1 MASRRSRSRS
11 SAMMCG
17 LPPRTRSPAPE
28 ARGFSPRAG
37 AAMPIRRCIS
47 VGFMSPLRPPRG
59 PAAVKIGAAVLM
71 LVLLASPARAQT
83 AQAFEQCGGEEV
95 ATPDARIAACTA
107 LIASG
112 ELNPTNLAAAYDNR
126 GVAYAAQS
134 RFDLALAD
142 YAQATTLNPDD
153 ATAFDNQGLAF
164 VSGGQYASAIAS
176 YDRGNANAGKQQY
189 DAAIADYDAA
199 LKRNPGSAAT
209 FNNRG
214 LAYAAKGQYDR
225 AMADYDQAIKLDANS
240 AFAFNNRGLAETAQG
255 HDQRAIADYDQA
267 IKLDPNYAAAFYNR
281 GLAKQHSG
289 DAKGGKEDV
298 AKARQLDPG
307 IRQMA
312 NAPGDATPR

>member
-112 ELNPTNLAAAYDNR
+112 ELNPTNLAAAYDTR

-164 VSGGQYASAIAS
+164 VSGGQYDRAIAS
-176 YDRGNANAGKQQY
+176 YDR
-189 DAAIADYDAA
+189 AIK
-199 LKRNPGSAAT
+199 LNPDRAAT
-209 FNNRG
+209 YDDRG
-214 LAYAAKGQYDR
+214 LAYAGKGDYDR
-225 AMADYDQAIKLDANS
+225 AIKLNPDRA
-240 AFAFNNRGLAETAQG
+240 ATYDDRGLAYAG
-255 HDQRAIADYDQA
+255 KGDYDRAI
-267 IKLDPNYAAAFYNR
+267 
-281 GLAKQHSG
+281 
-289 DAKGGKEDV
+289 
-298 AKARQLDPG
+298 
-307 IRQMA
+307 
-312 NAPGDATPR
+312 